1 MTEAQREQFS
11 ESGYTVV
18 RDILSDRELDGM
30 REEMGS
36 LIASAPAEAGSEV
49 DREGRQ
55 VLLPSDFAFSELKGG
70 QQVLYRISRQLGR
83 SKLMRIVYANPKLL
97 GLVETLYGRE
107 FVPFAES
114 IIVKQPQDGAGI
126 PFHQDGK
133 THPEVRR
140 RGLNVGIYLQPA
152 TEDNGC
158 LRVVPGSHLTGV
170 VNVKAMREQSGPVLP
185 GSVPLEVDANCIA
198 VHDRTL
204 IHGSL
209 PNTSPDLR
217 ITVYFGYHSLA
228 SIEPIHDAD
237 HITRRAQLVTL
248 CVEERRASG
257 WFPDE
262 TPYDYALSERAPQL
276 STEKERTE
284 ILRTPALAL

>member
-1 MTEAQREQFS
+1 MKNASLTASIFDRVASEYDAFRLPTPERVPLLLTE
-11 ESGYTVV
+11 
-18 RDILSDRELDGM
+18 M
-30 REEMGS
+30 
-36 LIASAPAEAGSEV
+36 
-49 DREGRQ
+49 
-55 VLLPSDFAFSELKGG
+55 
-70 QQVLYRISRQLGR
+70 LGR
-83 SKLMRIVYANPKLL
+83 RPNLVVDL
-97 GLVETLYGRE
+97 GAGTGLSTMV
-107 FVPFAES
+107 S

-170 VNVKAMREQSGPVLP
+170 VDVRAMREQSGPVLP
-185 GSVPLEVDANCIA
+185 GSVPLEVDADCIA